1 MSSILS
7 RTISSLLDK
16 RVVLSNSQF
25 ARRLPFG
32 TTWQSI
38 RIGIRIS
45 MRDTGADLASNPRFW
60 FGVCSG
66 STNLVSDA
74 TTTNF
79 CGCATNATTW
89 GRNAT
94 RYNKLSAG
102 IVCATRVG
110 STNTFSTGANVISG
124 SSLIQ
129 NGAALNAADR
139 TLWFIQITKGSP
151 NYTYRGFFC
160 QTDGAADRSHTEMLE
175 QMEQVTPSLTGHAWS
190 NAVVL
195 ATSEAAGTFDHVNIS
210 WERTYPEMEISDL
223 VVTRFS

>member
-1 MSSILS
+1 MAAILS
-7 RTISSLLDK
+7 RIVSSVTDK

-25 ARRLPFG
+25 ARALPFG

-38 RIGIRIS
+38 RIGMRLD
-45 MRDTGADLASNPRFW
+45 MRDTGADLSSTPRFW

-79 CGCATNATTW
+79 CGCATNVATW
-89 GRNAT
+89 GRSAT
-94 RYNKLSAG
+94 RYNKLTSG

-110 STNTFSTGANVISG
+110 STNVFSSGGNVLSG
-124 SSLIQ
+124 SSIIQ
-129 NGAALNAADR
+129 NQAASAAADR
-139 TLWFIQITKGSP
+139 GLWFIQITKGSP
-151 NYTYRGFFC
+151 NYTYRCFYS
-160 QTDGAADRSHTEMLE
+160 QTDGAADRSHTEFLE

-195 ATSEAAGTFDHVNIS
+195 ATSEAAGAFDHIMIS
-210 WERTYPEMEISDL
+210 WERTYPEIEISDIA
-223 VVTRFS
+223 VARFS